1 MLSRVA
7 AVKAPRTHNRRRVTG
22 SSGRR
27 REGRESEPQR
37 PNMSRHHFYSA
48 VLLLLVVMVC
58 GGSGAAHAV
67 ERNSGDLQMP
77 QEIAMFLPN
86 MTHVVPKSGGEG
98 KVKDLF
104 ASPALVRAGGVM
116 IAFVEGRTKNK
127 RSPEVIDL
135 SSSDIVAGYIKAP
148 ETWQSLVAE
157 VTKDDWK
164 AHTVLES
171 ANNSKYRV
179 GVARL
184 PTGITRGNKVFLLVG
199 SYEEGRKIDDDIWNT
214 EAWNI
219 KVIEGE
225 ATQSTEVQPTQ
236 PINWSEPKPLFQTD
250 SPNNK
255 GDLKEFLGGGGSGI
269 VMGNGTLVF
278 PLTAKDENNKVF
290 SLITYSTDDGQK
302 WEIPEGVSSAGCRSP
317 RITEWEEGTLLMVT
331 YCEDGR
337 KVFESR
343 DMGKTWTEAFGTLLG
358 VWLKSGP
365 ELLEVSLRVGA
376 LITATI
382 EGRKVMLYTQKV
394 RHSLEVDEPNALH
407 LWVTDNSRTFH
418 IGPFSVDSAENMT
431 FANTLL
437 YSDDGLY
444 LSQAKGDHES
454 TAVSL
459 AHLTEELKTIK
470 STLSTWVQ
478 LDASFSNSSTPTAGL
493 VGFLSNTTSS
503 GDTWIDGYRCMNAS
517 VTKAARVKN
526 GFKFT
531 GTGSRATWPVNSRW
545 DIKQY
550 GFVDYNFTIVATAT
564 IHQVPSES
572 TTLLGASLRGSSGT
586 KFIGLSYGANGEWE
600 TVFEGKKTVHG
611 GTWEPGR
618 EYQVALMLQD
628 GKKGLVYVDGVLVGS
643 SAMLPTPEKRW
654 TEVSYFYFGGDEGE
668 SGSNAT
674 VTNVFLYNRPL
685 NDTEIGHL
693 NANKVSLPFM
703 DKKPAKASTAT
714 SQSVDTVTTS
724 VTTETKATAPAPTTV
739 ETLPTEEVTSNGSS
753 GASGGGTFTPAVSN
767 ATTHTA
773 GERSA
778 DQSASVTSSSAAS
791 SEDGVSSDE
800 NGETTG
806 GADGQEED
814 IQPQD
819 GETNAAALGLALKSS
834 LGTSSQWDGSVAG
847 TMRESRVLL
856 PSLFLLLG
864 LWGFAAL

>member
-27 REGRESEPQR
+27 REGRECEPPR

-48 VLLLLVVMVC
+48 VLLLLVVMMC
-58 GGSGAAHAV
+58 RGSGAAHAV

-77 QEIAMFLPN
+77 QEIAMF
-86 MTHVVPKSGGEG
+86 VPKKTQVVSRSGGEC
-98 KVKDLF
+98 KVKDIF
-104 ASPALVRAGGVM
+104 ASPALVRASGVM
-116 IAFVEGRTKNK
+116 IAFVEGRTKHTDF
-127 RSPEVIDL
+127 PEAIDL

-199 SYEEGRKIDDDIWNT
+199 SYEERRQNDDDIWKT

-225 ATQSTEVQPTQ
+225 ATQSTEVQPSQ

-278 PLTAKDENNKVF
+278 PLTAKDESNKVV

-302 WEIPEGVSSAGCRSP
+302 WEIPEGVSSVACRSP

-343 DMGKTWTEAFGTLLG
+343 DMGKTWSEAFGKLPG
-358 VWLKSGP
+358 VRLKSGP
-365 ELLEVSLRVGA
+365 ELLEVSLRVDS

-394 RHSLEVDEPNALH
+394 RHSLEVDEPNALN

-444 LSQAKGDHES
+444 LLQAKGIQTS

-459 AHLTEELKTIK
+459 ARLTEELNTIK
-470 STLSTWVQ
+470 SVLNTWVQ
-478 LDASFSNSSTPTAGL
+478 LDASFSESSVPTAGL

-517 VTKAARVKN
+517 VTKAAKVKD

-564 IHQVPSES
+564 IHQFPSES
-572 TTLLGASLRGSSGT
+572 TTLLGASLRGGSGT
-586 KFIGLSYGANGEWE
+586 KFIGLSYGANGKWE
-600 TVFEGKKTVHG
+600 TVFEGKKTVQG

-685 NDTEIGHL
+685 NSTEIR
-693 NANKVSLPFM
+693 AIKDRIPVSTRASEPQV
-703 DKKPAKASTAT
+703 KIAPKP
-714 SQSVDTVTTS
+714 V
-724 VTTETKATAPAPTTV
+724 APAVPAVPGPREVPAAPGRTTV
-739 ETLPTEEVTSNGSS
+739 GRTANTQHAPAGRLTSAGNE
-753 GASGGGTFTPAVSN
+753 GTAREK
-767 ATTHTA
+767 
-773 GERSA
+773 G
-778 DQSASVTSSSAAS
+778 D
-791 SEDGVSSDE
+791 
-800 NGETTG
+800 G
-806 GADGQEED
+806 GANGD
-814 IQPQD
+814 
-819 GETNAAALGLALKSS
+819 A
-834 LGTSSQWDGSVAG
+834 GSAYG
-847 TMRESRVLL
+847 RVLL
-856 PSLFLLLG
+856 PLLLLLG
-864 LWGFAAL
+864 LWGFATA

>member
-1 MLSRVA
+1 
-7 AVKAPRTHNRRRVTG
+7 
-22 SSGRR
+22 
-27 REGRESEPQR
+27 
-37 PNMSRHHFYSA
+37 MSRRHFYSA
-48 VLLLLVVMVC
+48 VLLLLLVVMVC
-58 GGSGAAHAV
+58 GGSGAATAD
-67 ERNSGDLQMP
+67 EAASGDLQLP
-77 QEIAMFLPN
+77 QEIAMFVPN
-86 MTHVVPKSGGEG
+86 KTQVVPKSGGEG
-98 KVKDLF
+98 KVKDIF

-127 RSPEVIDL
+127 LFPEVIDL

-157 VTKDDWK
+157 VTKDDWQ

-171 ANNSKYRV
+171 ANNSNHRV

-199 SYEEGRKIDDDIWNT
+199 SYEERREIDDYIWKA

-278 PLTAKDENNKVF
+278 PLTAKDESNKVF

-302 WEIPEGVSSAGCRSP
+302 WEIPGGVSSVACRSP
-317 RITEWEEGTLLMVT
+317 RVTEWEEGTLLMVT

-343 DMGKTWTEAFGTLLG
+343 DMGKTWTEAFGTLPG

-365 ELLEVSLRVGA
+365 ELPEVSLRVDA

-394 RHSLEVDEPNALH
+394 RHFLEVDEPNALH
-407 LWVTDNSRTFH
+407 LWVTDNNRTFH
-418 IGPFSVDSAENMT
+418 LGPFSVDSAENMT
-431 FANTLL
+431 FANTLF

-444 LSQAKGDHES
+444 LSQQRGIQTS

-459 AHLTEELKTIK
+459 ARLTEELNTIK
-470 STLSTWVQ
+470 SVLSTWVQ
-478 LDASFSNSSTPTAGL
+478 LDASFSESSIPTAGL

-503 GDTWIDGYRCMNAS
+503 GDTWIDGSSCMNAT
-517 VTKAARVKN
+517 VTKAAKVEN

-531 GTGSRATWPVNSRW
+531 GPGSRATWPVNSRW

-550 GFVDYNFTIVATAT
+550 GFVDYNFTIVAMAT

-572 TTLLGASLRGSSGT
+572 TPLLGASLRGNKRT
-586 KFIGLSYGANGEWE
+586 KLIGLSYGAGGKWE
-600 TVFEGKKTVHG
+600 TVYDGTKTVQG
-611 GTWEPGR
+611 GAWEPGR

-628 GKKGLVYVDGVLVGS
+628 GNKGFVYVDGVLVGNP
-643 SAMLPTPEKRW
+643 AMLPTPEERW
-654 TEVSYFYFGGDEGE
+654 TEFSHFYFGASEGD
-668 SGSNAT
+668 SGTDAT
-674 VTNVFLYNRPL
+674 LTDVFLYNRPL
-685 NDTEIGHL
+685 SVGELKMI
-693 NANKVSLPFM
+693 KEVE
-703 DKKPAKASTAT
+703 DKKEK
-714 SQSVDTVTTS
+714 
-724 VTTETKATAPAPTTV
+724 
-739 ETLPTEEVTSNGSS
+739 GSGDSEDKKES
-753 GASGGGTFTPAVSN
+753 GDSEDKKESGDSEDKKESGDSEDKKGSGDSEDKKGSGDGAFTPAVSN

-773 GERSA
+773 EEETVN
-778 DQSASVTSSSAAS
+778 QSASGTFSITDST
-791 SEDGVSSDE
+791 EGDVSSDE

-819 GETNAAALGLALKSS
+819 GEANAAALGLALKSS